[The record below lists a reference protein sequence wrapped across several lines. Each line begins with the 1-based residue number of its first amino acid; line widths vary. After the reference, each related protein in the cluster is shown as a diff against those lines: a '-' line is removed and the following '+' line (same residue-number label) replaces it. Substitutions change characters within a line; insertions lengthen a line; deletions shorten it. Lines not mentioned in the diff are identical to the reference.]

1 MIGVNYLEKK
11 MEFNSIGLGQS
22 ITFLIFVIFVCGGL
36 WFTYTAVKII
46 DKSFK
51 KNTGKSILFQ
61 LYFVLGYSLIGVL
74 YRQALNLK
82 LIHFSNTELEF
93 YLNLILGVI
102 YIVFCLCVLWTILNT
117 IRINDKEVS

>member
-82 LIHFSNTELEF
+82 LIQFTNPDLEF
-93 YLNLILGVI
+93 YLNMTLGIV
-102 YIVFCLCVLWTILNT
+102 YIVFCLCVLRTILNT
-117 IRINDKEVS
+117 IRTNDKEVS